1 MLIRNRQQCF
11 IYLMDIFLDIR
22 KRIAS
27 ALQQQGFTDRT
38 DYLLLGRI
46 ANTPH
51 IFHRSYSVGRTCTFT
66 EDIYFT
72 DWSYYGDPY
81 KCEVSLQYATADE
94 TLMAGFNISLCKYV
108 EQNLLMESG
117 LYFQYLIAKG

>member
-1 MLIRNRQQCF
+1 
-11 IYLMDIFLDIR
+11 MDIFIDIR

-94 TLMAGFNISLCKYV
+94 TLMAGFNISLCKDV
-108 EQNLLMESG
+108 EQFMQELETGTENLLMESG